1 MEIEKKGKDEEE
13 IVSSITRNG
22 EKDFRLNI
30 ILNFPASI
38 NFLSIV
44 NNGKVKNFR
53 SLERKTKDIG
63 SFFLS

>member
-1 MEIEKKGKDEEE
+1 MEFENKVKNKDE
-13 IVSSITRNG
+13 IVGSITRNG